1 MNTWRFELRSKSG
14 STILVM
20 MLSCMLVLLG
30 IGTFATDIGHNVVVR
45 TELQNAVDAA
55 ALAGVKDL
63 IDPANWNS
71 GASDFDALQ
80 VCKSNSADGRAVAN
94 SSPGTTVSVT
104 SVPPSSSSQGSCTVN
119 ASMVIDNTLAR
130 LVDHNFD
137 TVNVSSTAYVGS
149 ALSSPKGALLPVI
162 ANISSFMNGGA
173 PLPAG
178 SPVTLRFSA
187 DNNSDNAHFTT
198 FSSKANTNV
207 QVQVQAQWDP
217 PGASNQIQTQ
227 LQGPVANPGYA
238 TQVQV
243 QTQGVQAPGWTCQY
257 QVQIQSHF
265 DDSAQVQK
273 LAQYQLQGN
282 QAGIPS
288 PATSIGQTVAFT
300 SGGDPA
306 MAAFLQNTAN
316 SGQVVTFPVYMNSK
330 NGSAPIVAYAT
341 VKLSG
346 ATVTPWY
353 NGQLTDVQLQG
364 TLQKPISWSGIKS
377 GVLPAT
383 GMSQLQYQSVSQ
395 INPVHICVG
404 K

>member
-1 MNTWRFELRSKSG
+1 MN
-14 STILVM
+14 
-20 MLSCMLVLLG
+20 
-30 IGTFATDIGHNVVVR
+30 
-45 TELQNAVDAA
+45 
-55 ALAGVKDL
+55 AGV
-63 IDPANWNS
+63 
-71 GASDFDALQ
+71 
-80 VCKSNSADGRAVAN
+80 
-94 SSPGTTVSVT
+94 
-104 SVPPSSSSQGSCTVN
+104 
-119 ASMVIDNTLAR
+119 
-130 LVDHNFD
+130 
-137 TVNVSSTAYVGS
+137 
-149 ALSSPKGALLPVI
+149 
-162 ANISSFMNGGA
+162 

-187 DNNSDNAHFTT
+187 DNNPGNAHFTT
-198 FSSKANTNV
+198 FSSKSNTSV

-217 PGASNQIQTQ
+217 PGTINQIQTQ

-257 QVQIQSHF
+257 QVQIQSHY

-300 SGGDPA
+300 SDGDPA
-306 MAAFLQNTAN
+306 MAALLQNTAN
-316 SGQVVTFPVYMNSK
+316 SGQIVSFPVYMSGN

-346 ATVTPWY
+346 ATVSQWY
-353 NGQLTDVQLQG
+353 NGQLSDVQLQG
-364 TLQKPISWSGIKS
+364 TLQSPISWSGIQS
-377 GVLPAT
+377 GVLPT
-383 GMSQLQYQSVSQ
+383 SGMSQLQYQSASQ
-395 INPVHICVG
+395 INPIHISMG